1 MYNDYVNRKGGG
13 CMTDALLKLAVTKN
27 YNKKIQERKIEQ
39 EKKRRFKEIFMQYQ
53 KNTQKNNLLKE
64 KYIFEKNKK
73 IEELKSQNIHLQ
85 KEKEFYKSNLEKVP
99 NFMAKLLKIKKE
111 Y

>member
-1 MYNDYVNRKGGG
+1 
-13 CMTDALLKLAVTKN
+13 MTDALLKLAVTKN
-27 YNKKIQERKIEQ
+27 YNKKIQERKIEL
-39 EKKRRFKEIFMQYQ
+39 EKKRRFKEIFMQY
-53 KNTQKNNLLKE
+53 QKNNLLKE

>member
-1 MYNDYVNRKGGG
+1 
-13 CMTDALLKLAVTKN
+13 MTDALLKLAVTKN
-27 YNKKIQERKIEQ
+27 YNKKIQERKIEL

-85 KEKEFYKSNLEKVP
+85 KEKEFYKSTLEKVP

>member
-1 MYNDYVNRKGGG
+1 MNKLKTLDKKVVAKMVNLSYEHQL
-13 CMTDALLKLAVTKN
+13 DD
-27 YNKKIQERKIEQ
+27 
-39 EKKRRFKEIFMQYQ
+39 
-53 KNTQKNNLLKE
+53 
-64 KYIFEKNKK
+64 KK

>member
-1 MYNDYVNRKGGG
+1 MHDWCIIKIS
-13 CMTDALLKLAVTKN
+13 
-27 YNKKIQERKIEQ
+27 YNKKIQERKIEL
-39 EKKRRFKEIFMQYQ
+39 EKKRRFKEIFMQY
-53 KNTQKNNLLKE
+53 QKNNLLKE

>member
-1 MYNDYVNRKGGG
+1 
-13 CMTDALLKLAVTKN
+13 MTDALLKLAVTKN
-27 YNKKIQERKIEQ
+27 YNKKIQERKIEL

>member
-1 MYNDYVNRKGGG
+1 
-13 CMTDALLKLAVTKN
+13 MTDALLKLAVTKN
-27 YNKKIQERKIEQ
+27 YNKKIQERKIEL
-39 EKKRRFKEIFMQYQ
+39 EKKRRFKEIFMQNQ